1 MSKPKTGIFLFIRSL
16 HRLKPI
22 NPDDPVTKIV
32 IFSSIKLSY
41 LPLPTTHT
49 LNPASI
55 ANFLLITPL
64 QSNNHE
70 GFLMEL

>member
-1 MSKPKTGIFLFIRSL
+1 MRNL

-22 NPDDPVTKIV
+22 NPDKTVTKIV
-32 IFSSIKLSY
+32 ISNSGNLGY
-41 LPLPTTHT
+41 VPLPTTHT